1 MNKPIAL
8 LLLALSVAGSALAQE
23 VATVIQSKVNVRGQP
38 TLRSEVVTQLQ
49 KGESVTIL
57 ERVPALKPKP
67 GEPAFWA
74 RIKLPANTPVWAFSS
89 FLKNGE
95 VSIPRLNLRAGPG
108 ENYSILGT
116 VPRGIKIKEIR
127 TLESWSEIEPPD
139 SAFAY
144 IDASLLKTESA
155 AVATKPAPSPAAAAP
170 TPPPAAAPAT
180 GQTAGVG
187 AVLEPARPASRPVVV
202 TPVPESPAASPAT
215 VPATVTPQPAASD
228 PTAPSTVSS
237 STRPNFIPA
246 PLPPG
251 SGAAPAAVARRES
264 PPTAATATI
273 TSPSLPA
280 VAPAPAPFES
290 TVPKR
295 IVRREG
301 IVRLTKSVQAPSWYE
316 LVSPET
322 GKVIDYLRADNLGV
336 DLKHAKGQRVIV
348 SGEEGIDPRW
358 PNTPVLEL
366 ESIET
371 AP

>member
-8 LLLALSVAGSALAQE
+8 LLLALSVTGAGLAQE

-95 VSIPRLNLRAGPG
+95 VSIPRLNVRAGPG

-116 VPRGIKIKEIR
+116 IPRGTKLKEIR

-170 TPPPAAAPAT
+170 TPPPAAAPPTA
-180 GQTAGVG
+180 QTAGVG
-187 AVLEPARPASRPVVV
+187 AVLEPARPVSRPVVV
-202 TPVPESPAASPAT
+202 TPAPELPAT
-215 VPATVTPQPAASD
+215 SSATAPATVTPQPAASD
-228 PTAPSTVSS
+228 PTAPSTVAS

-251 SGAAPAAVARRES
+251 SGATPAAAARSES
-264 PPTAATATI
+264 TPTAARATP
-273 TSPSLPA
+273 PSLPA

-295 IVRREG
+295 VVRREG
-301 IVRLTKSVQAPSWYE
+301 IVRVTKSVQAPSWYE